1 MKNFF
6 RKVAFGIGPNED
18 VPSDPLKWA
27 LKQVNEV
34 PKLSW
39 TGRLLTEK
47 ELRLLYGEYIYNDRK
62 VLRKKYKD
70 NKTLYKFNTDLLT
83 KKTGQKFWEPLEIAV
98 RHNEAINSKS
108 PVLAKLWMFWGNFF
122 TISDKDQLPDYSTGS
137 YQREIIRPN
146 LNQTFEK

>member
-83 KKTGQKFWEPLEIAV
+83 KKNG
-98 RHNEAINSKS
+98 SKILGAS
-108 PVLAKLWMFWGNFF
+108 R
-122 TISDKDQLPDYSTGS
+122 DCC
-137 YQREIIRPN
+137 
-146 LNQTFEK
+146 